1 MTEESV
7 LISEVSSFR
16 RLLRVMYYLCV
27 KVKEMVRVEKSELHT
42 IGEQCLK
49 DMRTIGEY
57 NSLSVIAL
65 SLSTVVLSI

>member
-1 MTEESV
+1 
-7 LISEVSSFR
+7 
-16 RLLRVMYYLCV
+16 MYYLCV

-57 NSLSVIAL
+57 NSLSVIVL
-65 SLSTVVLSI
+65 YIYHTPSMTVL